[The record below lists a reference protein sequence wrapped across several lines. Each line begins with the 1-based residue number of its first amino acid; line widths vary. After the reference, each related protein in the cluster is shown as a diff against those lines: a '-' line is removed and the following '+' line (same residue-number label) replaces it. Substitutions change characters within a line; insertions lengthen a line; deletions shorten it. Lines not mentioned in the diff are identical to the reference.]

1 MEGISDNEIEE
12 ITMNNTKS
20 IGILGAGTWGVAL
33 ARLLQRNGHQVT
45 VWSKFQAE
53 ADSLAS
59 SRVHPNLPGLSISG
73 DIIFTSN
80 VKLACEN
87 KDILLFAV
95 PSVFV
100 RSTAALAAEFIPDGQ
115 IIVDVAK
122 GIEPDTLLTMTEV
135 IRDEL
140 CKDGKHDNVKLVALS
155 GPTHAEEVALD
166 MPTSIVSACQDMDVA
181 EVVQDTFMDTCMRTY
196 TNADVLGVELCG
208 ALKNIVALAAGIS
221 TGLGFG
227 DNAKAALIT
236 RGMAEI
242 VRLGLAMGCSEQT
255 FYGLAGIGD
264 LIVTATSP
272 HSRNNRC
279 GMLLGQGVAP
289 EEAIRQVGMVVEGVN
304 ALPAAMQLAERYQ
317 VEMPIVAGVNAVV
330 TGKITP
336 AELGRA
342 LMTRDKTSE
351 VKQSEMNVRFES
363 ALQRR
368 RMHGETRRVLVCGTF
383 PGLTAEEIAW
393 LKAAKERGTWLAVAL
408 VNDGDQQKFEER
420 RESLRALRCV
430 DRVLPVTDWADVRDA
445 VQNLRID
452 LVVARP
458 WQAEQFAEQE
468 NLGVEVV
475 TQ

>member
-1 MEGISDNEIEE
+1 MSNV
-12 ITMNNTKS
+12 KS
-20 IGILGAGTWGVAL
+20 IGILSAGTWGVAL

-53 ADSLAS
+53 VDNLS
-59 SRVHPNLPGLSISG
+59 STRVHPNLPGLTISE
-73 DIIFTSN
+73 DIAFTSDAKT
-80 VKLACEN
+80 VCEH

-100 RSTAALAAEFIPDGQ
+100 RETAALMAEFIPDGQ

-140 CKDGKHDNVKLVALS
+140 CKDGQHDNVKLVALS

-181 EVVQDTFMDTCMRTY
+181 ETVQDTFMNTCMRTY

-242 VRLGLAMGCSEQT
+242 TRLGLAMGCSEQT

-264 LIVTATSP
+264 LIVTATSL

-279 GMLLGQGVAP
+279 GVLLGQGVAP

-304 ALPAAMQLAERYQ
+304 ALPAAMQLAERHN
-317 VEMPIVAGVNAVV
+317 VDMPIVSGVNAVV
-330 TGKITP
+330 NGLMSP
-336 AELGRA
+336 AEMGLA
-342 LMTRDKTSE
+342 LMTRDKTRE

-368 RMHGETRRVLVCGTF
+368 RMYGETRRVLVGGTF
-383 PGLTAEEIAW
+383 PMLTHEEIAW
-393 LKAAKERGTWLAVAL
+393 LKNAKARGTWLAVAL
-408 VNDGDQQKFEER
+408 VNDGDNAKFEQR
-420 RESLRALRCV
+420 REALCALRCV
-430 DRVLPVTDWADVRDA
+430 DRVLPVSSWADLKDA
-445 VQNLRID
+445 VKNLRID
-452 LVVARP
+452 LAVAKP
-458 WQAEQFAEQE
+458 EQVQQFTAPEE
-468 NLGVEVV
+468 LKIEVV
-475 TQ
+475 VQ

>member
-1 MEGISDNEIEE
+1 MSNV
-12 ITMNNTKS
+12 KS
-20 IGILGAGTWGVAL
+20 IGILSAGTWGVAL

-53 ADSLAS
+53 VDSLTAT
-59 SRVHPNLPGLSISG
+59 RVHPNLPGLTISE
-73 DIIFTSN
+73 DIAFTSDAKT
-80 VKLACEN
+80 VCEG

-100 RSTAALAAEFIPDGQ
+100 RETAALMAEFIPDGQ

-140 CKDGKHDNVKLVALS
+140 CKDGKHANVKLVALS

-166 MPTSIVSACQDMDVA
+166 MPTSIVSACQDLDVA

-221 TGLGFG
+221 AGLGYG

-242 VRLGLAMGCSEQT
+242 TRLGLAMGCSEQT

-279 GMLLGQGVAP
+279 GMLIGQGVQP
-289 EEAIRQVGMVVEGVN
+289 QEAIRQVGMVVEGVN
-304 ALPAAMQLAERYQ
+304 ALPAAMQLAQRHN
-317 VEMPIVAGVNAVV
+317 VDMPIVTGVNAVV
-330 TGKITP
+330 NGLLSP
-336 AELGRA
+336 AEMGLA
-342 LMTRDKTSE
+342 LMTRDKTRE

-368 RMHGETRRVLVCGTF
+368 RMHGETRRVLVGGTF
-383 PGLTAEEIAW
+383 PMLTHEEIAW
-393 LKAAKERGTWLAVAL
+393 LKDAKARGTWLAVAL
-408 VNDGDQQKFEER
+408 VNDGDNAKFEQR
-420 RESLRALRCV
+420 REALRALRCV
-430 DRVLPVTDWADVRDA
+430 DRVLPVTNWDDLKDA
-445 VQNLRID
+445 VKNLRID
-452 LVVARP
+452 LVVARSH
-458 WQAEQFAEQE
+458 QVQQFADQE
-468 NLGVEVV
+468 GLGVEVV
-475 TQ
+475 VQ

>member
-1 MEGISDNEIEE
+1 MSNVK
-12 ITMNNTKS
+12 T
-20 IGILGAGTWGVAL
+20 IGILGSGTWGVAL

-53 ADSLAS
+53 VDALNTT
-59 SRVHPNLPGLSISG
+59 RVHPNLPGLTISD
-73 DIIFTSN
+73 DIAFTSDMRT
-80 VKLACEN
+80 ACQE

-100 RSTAALAAEFIPDGQ
+100 RSTAELAAEFIPDGQ

-140 CKDGKHDNVKLVALS
+140 CKDGSHENVKLVALS

-166 MPTSIVSACQDMDVA
+166 MATSIVSACTDMDVA
-181 EVVQDTFMDTCMRTY
+181 ETVQDTFMDTCMRTY

-208 ALKNIVALAAGIS
+208 AMKNIVALAAGIS
-221 TGLGFG
+221 AGLGHG
-227 DNAKAALIT
+227 DNAKAGIIT

-264 LIVTATSP
+264 LIVTATSM

-279 GMLLGQGVAP
+279 GMLIGQGVAP
-289 EEAIRQVGMVVEGVN
+289 AEAVRQVGMVVEGIN
-304 ALPAAMQLAERYQ
+304 ALPAAMQLAQRHN
-317 VEMPIVAGVNAVV
+317 VDMPIVTGVNAVV
-330 TGKITP
+330 NGLITP
-336 AELGRA
+336 AEMALA

-351 VKQSEMNVRFES
+351 VNANEMTVRFES

-368 RMHGETRRVLVCGTF
+368 RMHGETRRVLVGGTF
-383 PGLTAEEIAW
+383 PMLTAEEIVW
-393 LKAAKERGTWLAVAL
+393 LKNAKARGTWLAVAL
-408 VNDGDQQKFEER
+408 VDDGDQQKFNER

-430 DRVLPVTDWADVRDA
+430 DRVLPVSDWADLKDA
-445 VQNLRID
+445 VKNLRID
-452 LVVARP
+452 LIVARP
-458 WQAEQFAEQE
+458 YQVQQFADQE
-468 NLGVEVV
+468 GLGVEVV
-475 TQ
+475 EQ

>member
-1 MEGISDNEIEE
+1 
-12 ITMNNTKS
+12 MNTVKS
-20 IGILGAGTWGVAL
+20 IGILGSGTWGVAL
-33 ARLLQRNGHQVT
+33 ARMLERNGHRVT
-45 VWSKFQAE
+45 VWSKFQQE
-53 ADSLAS
+53 VDSLS
-59 SRVHPNLPGLSISG
+59 STRVHPNLPGLTISA
-73 DIIFTSN
+73 DIVFTSDIQS
-80 VKLACEN
+80 ACTD

-100 RSTAALAAEFIPDGQ
+100 RSTAALAAKHIPDGQ

-135 IRDEL
+135 IKDEL
-140 CKDGKHDNVKLVALS
+140 CRDGRHDNVKLVALS

-166 MPTSIVSACQDMDVA
+166 MPTAIVSACTDMEVA
-181 EVVQDTFMDTCMRTY
+181 EIVQDTFMDTCMRTY

-208 ALKNIVALAAGIS
+208 ALKNIMALAAGIS
-221 TGLGFG
+221 AGLGNG
-227 DNAKAALIT
+227 DNAKALLIT

-264 LIVTATSP
+264 LIVTATSM

-279 GMLLGQGVAP
+279 GMLLGQGKSP
-289 EEAIRQVGMVVEGVN
+289 EEAIREVGMVVEGIN
-304 ALPAAMQLAERYQ
+304 ALPAAMQLAERYG

-336 AELGRA
+336 ADLSRA
-342 LMTRDKTSE
+342 LMTRSKTHE
-351 VKQSEMNVRFES
+351 VNPSEMNLRFES

-368 RMHGETRRVLVCGTF
+368 RMHGETRRVLVGGTF
-383 PGLTAEEIAW
+383 PMLTAEEIAW

-408 VNDGDQQKFEER
+408 VDDGDAAKFDAR

-430 DRVLPVTDWADVRDA
+430 DRVLPVSSWADLKDA

-452 LVVARP
+452 LIVAKP
-458 WQAEQFAEQE
+458 WQVQQFADQE
-468 NLGVEVV
+468 GLGVEVV
-475 TQ
+475 AQ

>member
-1 MEGISDNEIEE
+1 MSNVK
-12 ITMNNTKS
+12 T
-20 IGILGAGTWGVAL
+20 IGILGSGTWGVAL

-53 ADSLAS
+53 VDALNTT
-59 SRVHPNLPGLSISG
+59 RIHPNLPGLTISD
-73 DIIFTSN
+73 DIAFTSDMRT
-80 VKLACEN
+80 ACQE

-140 CKDGKHDNVKLVALS
+140 CKDGSHENVKLVALS

-166 MPTSIVSACQDMDVA
+166 MATSIVSACTDMDVA
-181 EVVQDTFMDTCMRTY
+181 ETVQDTFMDTCMRTY

-208 ALKNIVALAAGIS
+208 AMKNIVALAAGIS
-221 TGLGFG
+221 AGLGHG
-227 DNAKAALIT
+227 DNAKAGIIT

-279 GMLLGQGVAP
+279 GMLIGQGVAP
-289 EEAIRQVGMVVEGVN
+289 SEAVRQVGMVVEGIN
-304 ALPAAMQLAERYQ
+304 ALPAAMQLAERHN
-317 VEMPIVAGVNAVV
+317 VDMPIVTGVNAVV
-330 TGKITP
+330 NGLITP
-336 AELGRA
+336 AEMALA

-351 VKQSEMNVRFES
+351 VNANEMTVRFES

-368 RMHGETRRVLVCGTF
+368 RMHGETRRVLVGGTF
-383 PGLTAEEIAW
+383 PMLTAEEIAW
-393 LKAAKERGTWLAVAL
+393 LKNAKARGTWLAVAL
-408 VNDGDQQKFEER
+408 VDDGDQQKFDER

-430 DRVLPVTDWADVRDA
+430 DRVLPVSDWADLKDA
-445 VQNLRID
+445 VKNLRID
-452 LVVARP
+452 LIVARP
-458 WQAEQFAEQE
+458 YQVQQFADQE
-468 NLGVEVV
+468 GLGVEVV
-475 TQ
+475 EQ

>member
-1 MEGISDNEIEE
+1 MSN
-12 ITMNNTKS
+12 MKK
-20 IGILGAGTWGVAL
+20 IGILGSGTWGVAL
-33 ARLLQRNGHQVT
+33 ARLLQRNGHRVT

-53 ADSLAS
+53 VDALDS
-59 SRVHPNLPGLSISG
+59 SRVHPNLPGLSISR
-73 DIIFTSN
+73 DIAFTSDMQT
-80 VKLACEN
+80 VCCD

-100 RSTAALAAEFIPDGQ
+100 RSTAAAAAEFIPDGQ

-122 GIEPDTLLTMTEV
+122 GIEPDTLFTMTEV

-181 EVVQDTFMDTCMRTY
+181 EVVQDTFMEGLRPDSCCMRTY

-304 ALPAAMQLAERYQ
+304 ALPAAMQLAQRHN
-317 VEMPIVAGVNAVV
+317 VDMPIVSGVNAVV
-330 TGKITP
+330 EGTMSP
-336 AELGRA
+336 AEMSLA
-342 LMTRDKTSE
+342 LMTRDKTRE

-368 RMHGETRRVLVCGTF
+368 RMHGETRRVLVGGTF
-383 PGLTAEEIAW
+383 PMLTAEEIAW
-393 LKAAKERGTWLAVAL
+393 LRNAKAQGTWLAVAL
-408 VNDGDQQKFEER
+408 VDDGDHEKFEQR
-420 RESLRALRCV
+420 REALCALRCV
-430 DRVLPVTDWADVRDA
+430 DRVLPVTDWADLKDA
-445 VQNLRID
+445 IKNLRID

-458 WQAEQFAEQE
+458 YQAEQFAGQE
-468 NLGVEVV
+468 GLGVEVV
-475 TQ
+475 VQ